1 MKQTGLK
8 REQLLLTCS
17 HTHCGPVVQGNLTD
31 MYDMTPDQPDKIR
44 AYTEKLRGWM
54 VETMVAAVKDLK
66 PAKLSI
72 GEGTAGFAMN
82 RRQVTDKGITNGRN
96 PEGPVDHSVPVLKIE
111 DEAGKLKAVVF
122 GYACHNTT
130 MQFYEWCGDY
140 VGFAQI
146 ELEKKHPGA
155 LAMFWIGCG
164 ADANPLPRGKIEL
177 CEQYGKELAGA
188 VEDTISRKTSS
199 LTEKVSARYAEI
211 DLPFDT
217 IPGKDKWAADTLSKN
232 HATMM
237 RAKRMLDL
245 LEGGKP
251 IATSYSHYPVE
262 VWRFGDQLTW
272 VALGGEVVVDY
283 NRRLKKELAGKGRV
297 WVTGY
302 ANDVMAYI
310 PSERVLKEG
319 GYEGDTSQVPY
330 GMPAKWGPGIENRII
345 GKVLDLAK

>member
-1 MKQTGLK
+1 M
-8 REQLLLTCS
+8 R
-17 HTHCGPVVQGNLTD
+17 
-31 MYDMTPDQPDKIR
+31 
-44 AYTEKLRGWM
+44 
-54 VETMVAAVKDLK
+54 
-66 PAKLSI
+66 PAKLS
-72 GEGTAGFAMN
+72 AGQGICTFAVN
-82 RRQVTDKGITNGRN
+82 RRNNREADIPALLARGEK
-96 PEGPVDHSVPVLKIE
+96 PKGPVDHSVPVLAVRTPE
-111 DEAGKLKAVVF
+111 DKLLAVVF

-140 VGFAQI
+140 AGFAQI

-245 LEGGKP
+245 LESGTP